1 MNYAIAYAIAY
12 GIGWLIASTLAATYM
27 IRERGNPDA
36 TDDALIATLA
46 CLIALF
52 WPLALPIAIIWR
64 SSSWWASALDRA
76 DQAVA
81 DRELDRRE
89 RAARIAQLE
98 RELGIG
104 GDQ

>member
-36 TDDALIATLA
+36 TDRALIATLA
-46 CLIALF
+46 CLIA
-52 WPLALPIAIIWR
+52 IIWR
-64 SSSWWASALDRA
+64 SSSWWTSALDRA

-104 GDQ
+104 DSQ